1 MVGIVGWAAAN
12 LADAALGGTRRF
24 TGSRALPPGGVPPV
38 TTFYGEPMPTIDLA
52 SWRLKVSG
60 RVRHPMTLTMAELAR
75 RATQTR
81 EATLDC
87 TSGWAMTTSWSGV
100 PTASLLAAA
109 EPLPGARWVIV
120 TAATGWSARIPLE
133 EAGATLLATRVGGE
147 TLPPANGA
155 PCRLVA
161 PQRRGL
167 DWVKWVTEIQV
178 V

>member
-1 MVGIVGWAAAN
+1 
-12 LADAALGGTRRF
+12 LGGARRF
-24 TGSRALPPGGVPPV
+24 TGSRALPPGGVPPA

-52 SWRLKVSG
+52 SWRLKVHG
-60 RVRHPMTLTMAELAR
+60 RVRRPMTLTTAELAR
-75 RATQTR
+75 HATQTR

-120 TAATGWSARIPLE
+120 TAATGWSTRISLE